1 MTLDERKAE
10 IKKLAL
16 EEKSNGALIYQLVD
30 AGDLDFVISK
40 INDKKT
46 KTNSQHH
53 ALSSFQSECMCV
65 CGNYSLINCSLH

>member
-1 MTLDERKAE
+1 MNLDDRKAE

-30 AGDLDFVISK
+30 DGYLDFVISK

-46 KTNSQHH
+46 KTNT
-53 ALSSFQSECMCV
+53 SST
-65 CGNYSLINCSLH
+65 NW